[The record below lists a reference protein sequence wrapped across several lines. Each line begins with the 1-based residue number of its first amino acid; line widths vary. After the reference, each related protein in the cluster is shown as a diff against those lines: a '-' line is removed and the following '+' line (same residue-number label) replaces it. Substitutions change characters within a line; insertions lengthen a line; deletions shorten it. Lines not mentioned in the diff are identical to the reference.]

1 MVHRTLAAALMLF
14 AFAAT
19 PVLAQEDCA
28 QALKDTSAAFKTNSI
43 GPQATAIAGGLITK
57 AEPLCGGGAAQQAE
71 AIELLR
77 SGRIMIG
84 E

>member
-1 MVHRTLAAALMLF
+1 MAVLALL

-19 PVLAQEDCA
+19 PALAAEDCA
-28 QALKDTSAAFKTNSI
+28 QALKDTTGKFKVSTI
-43 GPQATAIAGGLITK
+43 GPQATATAGDLITK
-57 AEPLCGGGAAQQAE
+57 AEPMCGGDAAQQAE

-77 SGRIMIG
+77 DARMMIG